1 MFIITFH
8 YFRTTLQQCFILV
21 NVRRKGWEGE
31 GKGLQKEISKLKKSF
46 KRHPLLLVMTNN
58 ISFVKHSLL
67 SPPEMNGN
75 FYSFETSLTKWQ
87 CFSVMTAS
95 DGNENKV
102 FGVFPKI
109 TKKAVNKCNI

>member
-1 MFIITFH
+1 MF
-8 YFRTTLQQCFILV
+8 YPC
-21 NVRRKGWEGE
+21 KC
-31 GKGLQKEISKLKKSF
+31 QKEGLGGRGGGASKRNLKIKKKLQSF

-58 ISFVKHSLL
+58 ISFVEHSLL

-109 TKKAVNKCNI
+109 TKKAVNKCNIELCRH

>member
-1 MFIITFH
+1 MYLEPGSYKYLELSRI
-8 YFRTTLQQCFILV
+8 YLV
-21 NVRRKGWEGE
+21 N
-31 GKGLQKEISKLKKSF
+31 F
-46 KRHPLLLVMTNN
+46 
-58 ISFVKHSLL
+58 ISFVEPSLF
-67 SPPEMNGN
+67 PPEMNGN

-102 FGVFPKI
+102 FGVFPEL

>member
-1 MFIITFH
+1 MSEG
-8 YFRTTLQQCFILV
+8 RV
-21 NVRRKGWEGE
+21 GRKRGRGF
-31 GKGLQKEISKLKKSF
+31 KKKSHNYKISQSF
-46 KRHPLLLVMTNN
+46 KRLPLILLMTN
-58 ISFVKHSLL
+58 ISFVEHSLL

-102 FGVFPKI
+102 FGVSPKI
-109 TKKAVNKCNI
+109 TKKAVNKNVIYKLCRP